1 MFEKILYPTDFSD
14 TARKAMGVVKELRT
28 AGAQEVVALHVIDQ
42 RSIDTLN
49 EFAASS
55 VPTLELEEEV
65 SINMGYLENELRGA
79 GFSVVNKIAHGLPL
93 SEILKTA
100 DEERVSAI
108 VIGSHGKSNIGEM
121 LLGSVSEKVVRKA
134 RQPVLV
140 VKR

>member
-65 SINMGYLENELRGA
+65 SINMGQLENELRGA
-79 GFSVVNKIAHGLPL
+79 GFSVVNKIVHGLPL

>member
-14 TARKAMGVVKELRT
+14 TARKAMGVVKELRM
-28 AGAQEVVALHVIDQ
+28 AGAREVVALHVIDQ

-49 EFAASS
+49 EFAAST
-55 VPTLELEEEV
+55 VPTLELEKEV
-65 SINMGYLENELRGA
+65 SVNMGQLENELRGA
-79 GFSVVNKIAHGLPL
+79 GFAVVNKIVRGIPL

-100 DEERVSAI
+100 DEEKVSAI